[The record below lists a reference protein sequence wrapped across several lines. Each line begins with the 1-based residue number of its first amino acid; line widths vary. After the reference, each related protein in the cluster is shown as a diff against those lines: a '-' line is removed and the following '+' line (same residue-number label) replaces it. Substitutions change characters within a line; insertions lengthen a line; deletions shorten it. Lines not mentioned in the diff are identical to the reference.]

1 MRGGWHEMV
10 GRRSDLDD
18 NVKLNW
24 DVFEDLLQQFIQQW
38 FGGSIALGPGVMVL

>member
-1 MRGGWHEMV
+1 MV

-24 DVFEDLLQQFIQQW
+24 DVFEDILQQFILQR
-38 FGGSIALGPGVMVL
+38 FGNSIALGPGVMVL